1 MKKIQGAPLLVSLL
15 AGAGVAVL
23 SLPVLA
29 NVDAE
34 CRQEAEE
41 YAIPPEQLEDY
52 VTGCI
57 LSRGGNYAEEPV
69 VEDYTA
75 PEEPEASTGDD
86 AGTGSDDVPQ

>member
-23 SLPVLA
+23 SLTVLA